1 MLNRI
6 VRQAAALAMVL
17 ALAPSLS
24 AATEAPNSRPP
35 QGDLRD
41 FIARYTSDRD
51 SLFRTYGVSIS
62 PIRQA
67 RLNEFYGDS
76 LETLRKVDF
85 TGLSEDGKIDYLLLQ
100 NHLTHALRQLALRQK
115 QFEEMSPLLPFSK
128 TIVELDGS
136 RHRMELPKPQ
146 QAAEALTHMVK
157 EISSTRE
164 AAEAGLAT
172 DTKPVASKA
181 AEIKP
186 LHAGKNV
193 ARRAAATVNQL
204 RETLKTWFRYYNG
217 YDPEFTWWVAQPYK
231 EADKALDEYGKFLTE
246 KVVGI
251 KPDDKTTIIGDP
263 VGREA
268 LLVELSDAMIPY
280 TPEELIALARNEM
293 AWCTREMIRA
303 SHDMGY
309 GDDWQKALEHV
320 KDLHVEPGRQPELIR
335 QLAVEAI
342 DFVEKNDLVTVPALA
357 KETWRM
363 EMMTPERQLINPF
376 FTGGEVI
383 SVSFPTDT
391 MTFEQRMMSM
401 RGNNRPFARATVFHE
416 LIPGHH
422 LQGFMSQRYRSYR
435 QIFDT
440 PFWGE
445 GNAFYWEML
454 LWDMGFPKTPE
465 DRVGMLF
472 WRMHRCA
479 RIIFSVS
486 FHLGLMSAQQCV
498 DFLVN
503 NVGHEV
509 DNAVA
514 EVRRSF
520 EASDGPLYQ
529 SSYML
534 GALQFRALHKELVE
548 SGKMTNRAFHDA
560 ILKGN
565 SIPVEMVRASL
576 INQALTPDFQASWKF
591 YGPIPS
597 TP

>member
-1 MLNRI
+1 
-6 VRQAAALAMVL
+6 MVL

-164 AAEAGLAT
+164 AAEADLAT

-263 VGREA
+263 VA
-268 LLVELSDAMIPY
+268 
-280 TPEELIALARNEM
+280 
-293 AWCTREMIRA
+293 
-303 SHDMGY
+303 
-309 GDDWQKALEHV
+309 
-320 KDLHVEPGRQPELIR
+320 
-335 QLAVEAI
+335 
-342 DFVEKNDLVTVPALA
+342 A
-357 KETWRM
+357 KLCWSNSRM
-363 EMMTPERQLINPF
+363 P
-376 FTGGEVI
+376 
-383 SVSFPTDT
+383 
-391 MTFEQRMMSM
+391 
-401 RGNNRPFARATVFHE
+401 
-416 LIPGHH
+416 
-422 LQGFMSQRYRSYR
+422 
-435 QIFDT
+435 
-440 PFWGE
+440 
-445 GNAFYWEML
+445 
-454 LWDMGFPKTPE
+454 
-465 DRVGMLF
+465 
-472 WRMHRCA
+472 
-479 RIIFSVS
+479 
-486 FHLGLMSAQQCV
+486 
-498 DFLVN
+498 
-503 NVGHEV
+503 
-509 DNAVA
+509 
-514 EVRRSF
+514 
-520 EASDGPLYQ
+520 
-529 SSYML
+529 
-534 GALQFRALHKELVE
+534 
-548 SGKMTNRAFHDA
+548 
-560 ILKGN
+560 
-565 SIPVEMVRASL
+565 
-576 INQALTPDFQASWKF
+576 
-591 YGPIPS
+591 
-597 TP
+597 